1 MSRLSNTL
9 SSSWRARTWL
19 GERLQEGHDGYWCLA
34 GSGKPARRRLTP
46 RSSRDGRGPIR
57 DPQLLGAQSAP
68 TASSAGLG
76 IDARLRWLAALPA
89 GAETA
94 REVVVMRHCAMTWT
108 LGSQHTWCTDITLS
122 ECGGFAVRLG
132 GQRVASRRYAQ
143 RTRPP
148 VGAAEGCELV
158 GYRQAAD
165 ACGECADCG
174 RDGHLGGAA
183 GHIRDRFGWVT
194 G

>member
-1 MSRLSNTL
+1 MATGASPAVVSQLSDVVPPAAVTV
-9 SSSWRARTWL
+9 
-19 GERLQEGHDGYWCLA
+19 D
-34 GSGKPARRRLTP
+34 PARSAVPSYSAHAAPATTP
-46 RSSRDGRGPIR
+46 SSGPRI
-57 DPQLLGAQSAP
+57 G
-68 TASSAGLG
+68 T
-76 IDARLRWLAALPA
+76 RLRWLAALPA

-122 ECGGFAVRLG
+122 ECGGLAVRLG
-132 GQRVASRRYAQ
+132 GQRVAGRRCAQ

-148 VGAAEGCELV
+148 VWAAEGCEFV

-174 RDGHLGGAA
+174 RGDHLGGAA
-183 GHIRDRFGWVT
+183 GNIRDRFGWVA